1 MAGSPTYT
9 GRVSTLWQYGYARL
23 QRLTAQLSQLP
34 RAVSLAWEAA
44 RQLTAAW
51 LALLVVQGLLP
62 LATVYLTRALVNQL
76 VLAIRSHGNWSD
88 VRSTLVLAAWMGAVM
103 IAGQLLR
110 STTIWV
116 RTAQSEKVK
125 DYLTGLIH
133 QKSVEV
139 DLAFYDSSDFYDH
152 LHRAR
157 LEASYRPTD
166 LIDSIGTLVQ
176 NGITAVALVAVLIPF
191 GPILPLALIVSAL
204 PILYVTLKRGQ
215 RRHQWNQTATL
226 EERRSW
232 YYDAVLTNADSAA
245 EIRLFGL
252 ARHFRNAY
260 QEIRSHLRNQRG
272 IIARQEALDELLAG
286 LAALGIM
293 GATVLW
299 TIWRALRGLIS
310 IGDLALFYQ
319 AFNQGI
325 GVARTSLENVGH
337 LYENTLFLGNLF
349 EFLDLKPK
357 VTSPA
362 DAVPVAD
369 SLVSGIRFENVTFHY
384 PGNDRPV
391 LRNFSIDIK
400 PGTVIALVGPNGAGK
415 STLVKLL
422 CRFYDVDAGA
432 ITIDGVSLPR
442 IEVDRLRR
450 LLTVQFQA
458 PVQYNS
464 TARENIR
471 FGNIDPQERDS
482 RVTPE
487 QAAMSAGAHPFIQ
500 ALPHGYDTQLGRWF
514 VSGNEL
520 SVGQWQRVGLA
531 RTFFRPAPII
541 ILDEPTSAMD
551 PWAEIE
557 WGHRFREFA
566 KNRTGIIITHRFTTA
581 VFADVIHVLA
591 DGELVESGSHEQL
604 LARGGLYAQGWLAQ
618 SHANPTLL

>member
-1 MAGSPTYT
+1 MTESPTYT
-9 GRVSTLWQYGYARL
+9 GGVSTLWQYGYARF
-23 QRLTAQLSQLP
+23 QRLTAQVSRLP
-34 RAVSLAWEAA
+34 RALSLVWEAA
-44 RQLTAAW
+44 RRLTAAW
-51 LALLVVQGLLP
+51 IVLLVTQGLLP

-76 VLAIRSHGNWSD
+76 VLAVRSAGDWREI
-88 VRSTLVLAAWMGAVM
+88 RSTLVLAAWMGVVM

-110 STTIWV
+110 SMTTWV
-116 RTAQSEKVK
+116 RTAQSERVK
-125 DYLTGLIH
+125 DHLTGLIH

-139 DLAFYDSSDFYDH
+139 DLAFYDSSDFFDH

-166 LIDSIGTLVQ
+166 LIDTLGTLLQ
-176 NGITAVALVAVLIPF
+176 NGITAIALIAVLIPF
-191 GPILPLALIVSAL
+191 GPILPLALLVSAL

-215 RRHQWNQTATL
+215 RRHQWNQTATV

-252 ARHFRNAY
+252 GRHFRNAY
-260 QEIRSHLRNQRG
+260 QGIRSHLREQRG
-272 IIARQEALDELLAG
+272 IIARQEAFDELWAG

-299 TIWRALRGLIS
+299 TVWRALRGLIS

-325 GVARTSLENVGH
+325 SVARTSLENVGH

-357 VTSPA
+357 VISLE
-362 DAVPVAD
+362 DAVPISD
-369 SLVSGIRFENVTFHY
+369 CLVSGIRFENVTFHY
-384 PGNDRPV
+384 PGSERPV
-391 LRNFSIDIK
+391 LKNFSIDIK
-400 PGTVIALVGPNGAGK
+400 PGTVVALVGPNGAGK

-422 CRFYDVDAGA
+422 CRFYDPDEGV
-432 ITIDGVSLPR
+432 ITIDGVPLPR
-442 IEVDRLRR
+442 IEMEHLRR
-450 LLTVQFQA
+450 LLTVQFQG

-471 FGNIDPQERDS
+471 FGDIARDGPDARMS
-482 RVTPE
+482 AE
-487 QAAMSAGAHPFIQ
+487 QAARSAGADQFLE
-500 ALPHGYDTQLGRWF
+500 ALPNGYDTQLGRWF

-531 RTFFRPAPII
+531 RAFYRAAPII
-541 ILDEPTSAMD
+541 LLDEPTSAMD

-557 WGHRFREFA
+557 WGRRFREFTA
-566 KNRTGIIITHRFTTA
+566 SRTGIIITHRFTTA
-581 VFADVIHVLA
+581 MFADTIHVLA

-604 LARGGLYAQGWLAQ
+604 LGRGGLYSKGWSAQ
-618 SHANPTLL
+618 SPANSSL